1 MTPLMLND
9 DEREV
14 LAEILDSEISDLRME
29 IMDTDTV
36 AYKETLKNR
45 ERILKHILATLQ
57 QANQAIAI

>member
-1 MTPLMLND
+1 MTPLTLND

-14 LAEILDSEISDLRME
+14 LAEILESEISDLRME

-45 ERILKHILATLQ
+45 ERILKRILTALQ
-57 QANQAIAI
+57 QINQPIAA